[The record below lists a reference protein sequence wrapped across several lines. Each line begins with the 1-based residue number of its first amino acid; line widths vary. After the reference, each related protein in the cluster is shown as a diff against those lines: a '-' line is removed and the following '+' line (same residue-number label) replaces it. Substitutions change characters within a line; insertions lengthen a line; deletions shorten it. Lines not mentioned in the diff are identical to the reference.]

1 MPTVEPL
8 PTIETRT
15 RRALFL
21 RRQHCRLA
29 DDRGAAL
36 VLVVAVGAVLSM
48 LMTLLVVVSVNGMR
62 QATADANWN
71 AALAAAYAG
80 IDEYQ
85 SRLSADTSYY
95 RFGNSASS
103 FSATSA
109 LTPDTANPA
118 FGLGAGGTWAQLSG
132 ADGTARG
139 EYRYEVDNSAYGTTG
154 RIRVRST
161 GKVGDATR
169 TLIADLKQQGFIDF
183 LYFTDLE
190 VSDPAVAA
198 TAPATSCYDTGTP
211 PALRYGWD
219 SRPTRSSNP
228 CNDISF
234 GAFDT
239 IDGPVH
245 SNDTIRA
252 CGTTFKGMVTTGKP
266 TTPYYLNRNASNS
279 SCTAA
284 TFEVVGSPAY
294 AGVSGMPA
302 TNSELK
308 KETRSDL
315 TATDVPRPGC
325 LYTGPTQLTFYSD
338 GTVNIKSPF
347 TKATRIGNAASTSGS
362 APAECG
368 AISALQSVSGAT
380 ITVPVNNVIYVQNV
394 PAVTTDVNYWAS
406 STNPANF
413 TCTSSG
419 DTTLRGWRFGTGT
432 NAPGYPLRT
441 GTTSTTEVAT
451 TTSPY
456 GCRAGD
462 AFVKGQFDGAATVAA
477 ENSVFVVGDLTYV
490 DQNDDML
497 GLVGN
502 NAVWVYNPV
511 NSSNTFLLPQNR
523 TIHAAILSVA
533 HTFQV
538 QNYGLAGSGARGT
551 LNVLGAIAQ
560 KYRGPVATA
569 TSAGTIVSGYAK
581 SYVYD
586 TRFKFKA
593 PPKFLNPVTTT
604 YGVTTWVESAAA
616 FGADGSAR

>member
-1 MPTVEPL
+1 MSQGEKSKRTGVF
-8 PTIETRT
+8 TRLQCSG
-15 RRALFL
+15 AG
-21 RRQHCRLA
+21 

-36 VLVVAVGAVLSM
+36 VLVVAVGAMLSM
-48 LMTLLVVVSVNGMR
+48 LMTLLVVVSINGMR
-62 QATADANWN
+62 QATADSDWN

-95 RFGNSASS
+95 RYGNSASS
-103 FSATSA
+103 FSSTSA
-109 LTPDTANPA
+109 LTPDTSNPA
-118 FGLGAGGTWAQLSG
+118 FGIGASGTWAVLSG
-132 ADGTARG
+132 ADGVDRG
-139 EYRYEVDNSAYGTTG
+139 EFRYEVDNSTYGTTG
-154 RIRVRST
+154 RIRLRST

-190 VSDPAVAA
+190 VTDPAVAS
-198 TAPATSCYDTGTP
+198 TAPSSSCYDTGTP
-211 PALRYGWD
+211 PALRYGWNA
-219 SRPTRSSNP
+219 RPTGSGSTNP

-252 CGTTFKGMVTTGKP
+252 CGTIFKGMVTTGKP
-266 TTPYYLNRNASNS
+266 TSPYYLNRTANGS
-279 SCTAA
+279 SCATP
-284 TFEVVGSPAY
+284 TFEIVGSPAY
-294 AGVSGMPA
+294 AGVNGMPA

-325 LYTGPTQLTFYSD
+325 LYTGPTQFTFFAD

-368 AISALQSVSGAT
+368 SLSALTSVAGAT
-380 ITVPVNNVIYVQNV
+380 ITVPENNVIYVQNV
-394 PAVTTDVNYWAS
+394 PAATTDVNYWAPT
-406 STNPANF
+406 TNPTNF

-419 DTTLRGWRFGTGT
+419 DATLRGWRFGTGP

-441 GTTSTTEVAT
+441 GTSWTTEVAT
-451 TTSPY
+451 TSSPY
-456 GCRAGD
+456 GCRVGD
-462 AFVKGQFDGAATVAA
+462 AFIKGQFNGAATVAA

-490 DQNDDML
+490 DQNDDIL

-511 NSSNTFLLPQNR
+511 NSSNNFLLSQHR
-523 TIHAAILSVA
+523 SIDAAILSVA

-538 QNYGLAGSGARGT
+538 QNYAVSGSGARGILT
-551 LNVLGAIAQ
+551 VRGAIAQ

-569 TSAGTIVSGYAK
+569 NSSGTIVSGYRK
-581 SYVYD
+581 NYIYD
-586 TRFKFKA
+586 NRFKFKA

-604 YGVTTWVESAAA
+604 YGVTSWVESAAV
-616 FGADGSAR
+616 FNADGSAR